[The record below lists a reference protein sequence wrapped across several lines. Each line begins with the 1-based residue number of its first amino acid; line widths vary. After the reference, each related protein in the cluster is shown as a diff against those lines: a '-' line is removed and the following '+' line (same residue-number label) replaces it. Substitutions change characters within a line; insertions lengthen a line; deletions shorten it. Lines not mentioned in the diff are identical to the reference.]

1 MFAGLSEVLAFLN
14 TYKFTEEQIAFL
26 RLQLVHAEDEFFDYL
41 RGLDCSKVRVLS
53 FKEGRSYLSLSFPA
67 RIRKHCAIARAS
79 KVQTTFFGPLAP
91 AAAKQAP
98 PPPPPHTPTPVAPRR
113 ARRAPSMWLICFC
126 ARAYA
131 SCRAASCSRGSRS
144 CASRGPSACARSPCS
159 TYYYFTAAAAAADAA
174 AAAAAAATF
183 FVLSIFLS
191 TLFCLAASGLALRLT
206 ILRRDGPRGG
216 ASSRP

>member
-79 KVQTTFFGPLAP
+79 KVQTTFFGPLDP
-91 AAAKQAP
+91 AASKQSP
-98 PPPPPHTPTPVAPRR
+98 PPPPPTQTHTFRANARPKSAQHVVDLFLR
-113 ARRAPSMWLICFC
+113 ARICELP
-126 ARAYA
+126 
-131 SCRAASCSRGSRS
+131 RS
-144 CASRGPSACARSPCS
+144 IVFPREPLLRVEGPIGVCQVPLL
-159 TYYYFTAAAAAADAA
+159 D
-174 AAAAAAATF
+174 
-183 FVLSIFLS
+183 VL
-191 TLFCLAASGLALRLT
+191 LFYCCCCCC
-206 ILRRDGPRGG
+206 
-216 ASSRP
+216 